1 MGHLMDKG
9 AHFHKCDFQVHT
21 PRDIDWRGAGAVTE
35 GERRQYAED
44 FVAACR
50 AEALDA
56 VAITDHHDLAFF
68 KYIREAALNETN
80 DLGRPLPPTERL
92 TVFPGM
98 ELTLGIPCQALLL
111 FDAGLPVEFLPLA
124 LAALGVTPAE
134 AAAEKHAPIQKL
146 DVMSFSDLYAA
157 LNKLEPLRD
166 RFIVFPHVADGGYKT
181 LLRKDF
187 EKHYI
192 SMPCVGGYVDGP
204 LPAEPRSAGMRS
216 ITSGRDKNWGNKPL
230 GVFQTSDSR
239 SRDFAKLGTDVT
251 WVKWARPTAEAL
263 RQACL
268 ARHSRISHTQ
278 PRLPSIQ
285 LTRIEVSNSKFLGPV
300 ILDLNPQYNAII
312 GGRGTGKSTIL
323 EYIRWAL
330 CDQPQASLITPV
342 TNLQTSSAAA
352 KVLSKERCF
361 PWTPSSTSR
370 SS

>member
-1 MGHLMDKG
+1 MDKG

-68 KYIREAALNETN
+68 KYIREAALNETD

-285 LTRIEVSNSKFLGPV
+285 LTRIEVSKQQIP
-300 ILDLNPQYNAII
+300 
-312 GGRGTGKSTIL
+312 R
-323 EYIRWAL
+323 
-330 CDQPQASLITPV
+330 
-342 TNLQTSSAAA
+342 
-352 KVLSKERCF
+352 
-361 PWTPSSTSR
+361 PSYP
-370 SS
+370 